1 MTYHARTPC
10 RHALGRGTC
19 AGLTAATLLW
29 APIAGASELADLVE
43 RVSPSVVT
51 VLATQDAQTV
61 AGREFA
67 PGANPFPP
75 GSPFG
80 EFFKRFGPPKGAP
93 DPEGD
98 APARALGSGFVVEGD
113 GYIVTNNH
121 VVKDASKV
129 RVRMSDER
137 EFDAT
142 VVGADEQTDL
152 ALLKIAA
159 KDLPLLALGDS
170 DAMRVGDDVVA
181 VGNPF
186 GLGGTVTRGIISAKG
201 RDIQAGP
208 YVDFIQTDAAINH
221 GNSGGPLFNL
231 DGEVIGVNAAI
242 YSPSGGSVGVGFAI
256 PSNTVKLVVA
266 DLKADGKVDRGWLG
280 VSIQNVTREIGAALG
295 MDEPHGALVAQVMD
309 GAPAQGVLAEGDVIL
324 SFNGHA
330 VETSHDL
337 PRLVAAVQADR
348 TVAVEI
354 LRGGSKKSLEVKIGT
369 LANAKQAAADNIA
382 PASGVASERLGATF
396 TALTP
401 ETRDRLG
408 LASDSAGALVSDLK
422 ADGPAAEAGL
432 RVGDLIE
439 KVGDRSVASPGDLD
453 AAVKDTET
461 SAALLLVQRQGARV
475 FVGVSLKA

>member
-1 MTYHARTPC
+1 MTYHARLPG
-10 RHALGRGTC
+10 RLGQGAC
-19 AGLTAATLLW
+19 AGLTAAALLW
-29 APIAGASELADLVE
+29 APIAGASEIADLVE
-43 RVSPSVVT
+43 TVSPSVVT
-51 VLATQDAQTV
+51 VLTTQDAQSV
-61 AGREFA
+61 SGRDFSAEN
-67 PGANPFPP
+67 NPFPP

-80 EFFKRFGPPKGAP
+80 EFFKRFGQPQGAP
-93 DPEGD
+93 GPDD
-98 APARALGSGFVVEGD
+98 RAPAQALGSGFVIDGD

-121 VVKDASKV
+121 VVKDATKV

-137 EFDAT
+137 EFNAT
-142 VVGADEQTDL
+142 VVGSDEQTDL
-152 ALLKIAA
+152 ALLKIEA
-159 KDLPLLALGDS
+159 KDLPRLALGDS

-266 DLKADGKVDRGWLG
+266 DLKTDGKVDRGWLG
-280 VSIQNVTREIGAALG
+280 VSIQNVTREIGVALG
-295 MDEPHGALVAQVMD
+295 MDEPHGALVAQVME
-309 GAPAQGVLAEGDVIL
+309 GAPATGVLAEGDVIL
-324 SFNGHA
+324 SFNGHK
-330 VETSHDL
+330 VENSHDL
-337 PRLVAAVQADR
+337 PRLVAAVQADS

-354 LRGGSKKSLEVKIGT
+354 LRGGAKKSLEVKVGA
-369 LANAKQAAADNIA
+369 LADAQHAAADNIA

-396 TALTP
+396 AALTP
-401 ETRDRLG
+401 ETRERLG
-408 LASDSAGALVSDLK
+408 LAPDSAGAIVADLK

-439 KVGDRSVASPGDLD
+439 KVGGLSVASPSDLD
-453 AAVKDTET
+453 EAVKGTET
-461 SAALLLVQRQGARV
+461 SAALLLVQRQGARI
-475 FVGVSLKA
+475 FVGVPFNA